1 MSAKN
6 TMSNQRELALR
17 RRILRPRYV
26 NIAEVGHFYKSHAVH
41 HGFRVVYKEVDGKE
55 KRFEYPIE
63 VARFMVNPQDEGCV
77 HIVYFTD
84 DREIAKTIAALI
96 PQEYRPWMNDQRST
110 FSFGKKESWH
120 NEPTFSTSWH
130 TRVKEWNGRP
140 SANQVGPF
148 WIKAAPK
155 VYEPSIWLQGR
166 KVEVGEVSDLQVDTT
181 LNENELSYVEK
192 IAMLADNKAW
202 TAATLAGEVP
212 GFTE

>member
-6 TMSNQRELALR
+6 TMSNPRELALR

-26 NIAEVGHFYKSHAVH
+26 NIAEVGHFYKSHAVI
-41 HGFRVVYKEVDGKE
+41 HGFRIGKDGKQ
-55 KRFEYPIE
+55 YPTE
-63 VARFMVNPQDEGCV
+63 VARFMVNPQDPGCV
-77 HIVYFTD
+77 HIVYFTS
-84 DREIAKTIAALI
+84 DRATAKTIAGLI
-96 PQEYRPWMNDQRST
+96 PQEHRPWMNDQRST

-130 TRVKEWNGRP
+130 TRVKLWNGRP

-155 VYEPSIWLQGR
+155 VSEPSIWLQGR
-166 KVEVGEVSDLQVDTT
+166 KVEVGEVSDLQVDAT

-192 IAMLADNKAW
+192 IAMLADRKAW
-202 TAATLAGEVP
+202 TEATRAGEVP